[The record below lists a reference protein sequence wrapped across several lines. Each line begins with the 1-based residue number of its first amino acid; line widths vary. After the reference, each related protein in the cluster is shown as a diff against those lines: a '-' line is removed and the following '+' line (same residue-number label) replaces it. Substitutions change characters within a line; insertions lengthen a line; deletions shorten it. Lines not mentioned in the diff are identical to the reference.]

1 MDHHC
6 PWIANCAG
14 LHNYR
19 YFVTFLVWTSVG
31 TGYLAVLCA
40 HVAYRDTH
48 LVGDCSQAM
57 VDAGRLFVASMLK
70 NIQFSGESGL
80 GTDLAEYWGWTNGGD
95 GSGEGEGADDGVTD
109 VAGDEGPGMLAQP
122 FALALPVALRP
133 LLSMLGLGNTDGET
147 VLLVSLLVSTGVF
160 APVIGLCVFHM
171 LLVAAGETTV
181 EHTINLNARDRCR
194 REGRPFRNPYDR
206 GPEANF
212 RQVFGEVAVWRMLL
226 PSIRAPP
233 PVLPPVLEQQYGF
246 LDHSH

>member
-14 LHNYR
+14 LNNYR

-48 LVGDCSQAM
+48 LVGHCSHAM

-80 GTDLAEYWGWTNGGD
+80 GTDLAEYWGWTNGD
-95 GSGEGEGADDGVTD
+95 GSGEGEGADDGVAD
-109 VAGDEGPGMLAQP
+109 VAGDEGPGMLVLP
-122 FALALPVALRP
+122 FALALPAALRP

-160 APVIGLCVFHM
+160 APVVGLCVFHL

-206 GPEANF
+206 GPAANF

-226 PSIRAPP
+226 PSMRAPP
-233 PVLPPVLEQQYGF
+233 PVLPPVLEQQHGF